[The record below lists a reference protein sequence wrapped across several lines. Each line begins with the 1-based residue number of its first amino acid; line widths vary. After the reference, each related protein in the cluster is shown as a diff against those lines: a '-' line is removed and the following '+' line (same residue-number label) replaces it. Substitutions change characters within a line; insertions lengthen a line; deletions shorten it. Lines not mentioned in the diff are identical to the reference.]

1 MNFNTYQIGRDCL
14 GKIFFGKRQKRSID
28 GEREITIMNHVRR
41 MNHERTKG
49 ETTMSKSYAIR
60 NRSKAQR
67 ANEIRLVAGAALVAM
82 VAGVV
87 VGMVVGVWFPLVLAG
102 TVYGTA
108 RYGSWANG

>member
-1 MNFNTYQIGRDCL
+1 
-14 GKIFFGKRQKRSID
+14 
-28 GEREITIMNHVRR
+28 MNHVRR

-49 ETTMSKSYAIR
+49 TTMETTYAIR

-67 ANEIRLVAGAALVAM
+67 ANEIRLVAGVALVAM
-82 VAGVV
+82 GAGVV